1 MRPGSVRLSVRLLR
15 LRRRTPNRRS
25 TFITCLLTIAVDT
38 SSRSAAATKLPDS
51 TTCRNTLMPVKVSM
65 LRIHAALGASRS
77 RRCSE
82 GRPQLALHL
91 RAGENTADECAT
103 LFHVLDDQEVRV
115 ATALEALDH
124 IAHRR
129 Q

>member
-25 TFITCLLTIAVDT
+25 TFITCLLTIAVDR

-65 LRIHAALGASRS
+65 LRVYAAFGPSRS
-77 RRCSE
+77 RRRSD

-91 RAGENTADECAT
+91 RAGEHAADECAA
-103 LFHVLDDQEVRV
+103 LFHILDDEEVRV
-115 ATALEALDH
+115 APALEALNH
-124 IAHRR
+124 IAYR
-129 Q
+129 